1 MQGTAGI
8 NLVELYCSLTK
19 RYNITGAENVTRKG
33 RKDNSVDSIVK
44 DNPVL

>member
-44 DNPVL
+44 DNLVL